1 MGGILRETPVSQN
14 PLVKKCGQVKR
25 DTHGPLTITT
35 YKTFAHKNADWKTY
49 GWDGYKTVMI
59 PVLPPPFMKDDILLL
74 VKTYNQ
80 LNRTSSYDL
89 YTLDEVH
96 ICGYGRD
103 TDIVQRNVYMDK
115 KWL

>member
-1 MGGILRETPVSQN
+1 MGGIIKEVPVSQN

-25 DTHGPLTITT
+25 ETNGPLTFTT
-35 YKTFAHKNADWKTY
+35 YKTFAVKTAEWKCY
-49 GWDGYKTVMI
+49 GWDGHKTLSI
-59 PVLPPPFMKDDILLL
+59 PLQVQPFIKNDMLLL

-89 YTLDEVH
+89 YTLDEAH